1 MADGIADAATA
12 ATTTITPGV
21 NNFRIF
27 VQGDGPDLAPAVGG
41 TGIVPGTPSG
51 LLKLAMQIDYTLH
64 SGLAIS
70 EEGTVFV
77 ISGGTPAGIGTNP
90 SPLLGEILC
99 FEDMCPMDRRADFV
113 DLRGDALP
121 NPPASGGNV
130 GDGDSDRFDH
140 IFFQSPL
147 DQMTLTPAGLAGLA
161 RGFLRYTNRL
171 VGTNDAAIPLGP
183 GVTLGTTKAVQSDDD
198 TDGTIIF
205 ENLDPG
211 HQVAGGDDQN
221 TPFRGDDNDGA
232 GTPPLTGPL
241 SGGFEFTFGGPVGTA
256 NCTWN
261 GFFLN
266 SNGNITFG
274 VGDTDSTPNVPDLR
288 QGPPR
293 IAPAWADLN
302 PSSRDAN
309 LCTFPVQALG
319 FANINAFRVRWINV
333 PEFGKENCVG
343 NSANFAGATNTFS
356 VTLYDDGTGAVVST
370 VATSSD
376 ENNSRLLNP
385 ANPIRNNSVA
395 FDWAEGPTDLRFTR
409 EPNTGVIVGCPPRPS
424 GSGIFPVRVLP
435 DGSAGNGRSGQ

>member
-1 MADGIADAATA
+1 MDQIWRRRWEEQA
-12 ATTTITPGV
+12 
-21 NNFRIF
+21 
-27 VQGDGPDLAPAVGG
+27 
-41 TGIVPGTPSG
+41 IVPGTPSG

-147 DQMTLTPAGLAGLA
+147 DQVTLTPAGLAGLA

-171 VGTNDAAIPLGP
+171 APVPLGP
-183 GVTLGTTKAVQSDDD
+183 GVALGFTKPVQGDDD

-232 GTPPLTGPL
+232 GTPVLAGPL
-241 SGGFEFTFGGPVGTA
+241 SGGFEFMFGGPVGTA
-256 NCTWN
+256 NCAWN

-274 VGDTDSTPNVPDLR
+274 VGDTTTHANVPDFEAR
-288 QGPPR
+288 
-293 IAPAWADLN
+293 
-302 PSSRDAN
+302 
-309 LCTFPVQALG
+309 
-319 FANINAFRVRWINV
+319 
-333 PEFGKENCVG
+333 
-343 NSANFAGATNTFS
+343 ATQ
-356 VTLYDDGTGAVVST
+356 D
-370 VATSSD
+370 
-376 ENNSRLLNP
+376 
-385 ANPIRNNSVA
+385 
-395 FDWAEGPTDLRFTR
+395 
-409 EPNTGVIVGCPPRPS
+409 
-424 GSGIFPVRVLP
+424 
-435 DGSAGNGRSGQ
+435 SAGVGGPESFFSRRQPKHVPGASAGVCEHQCVQGEMDKRAGVWQGKLCRQ